1 MYTGNRIIHFTWHAH
16 GQSKYQHPVKESFV
30 CGPPAAKQVKTRETS
45 QDQRNKSRPAQSGY
59 STPENMVFNSD
70 TKNKTPTND
79 T

>member
-30 CGPPAAKQVKTRETS
+30 CGETS
-45 QDQRNKSRPAQSGY
+45 QDQRNKSRPALSGY